1 MDKSHWL
8 PVTAILA
15 LGAGFGHAGCYTSGT
30 PGGLGA
36 GGSQP
41 SGGTTSQDASAG
53 ASNDAADSS
62 GNSLTCQ
69 ENLDC
74 ADSNNGNLVC
84 RTDLGQCVQCNVDA
98 DCQPSSNSNVL
109 DANLAS
115 DMYCYQNA
123 CISLLKCQR
132 NSDCK
137 GLADTQICDLGHCV
151 QCAIDADCAA
161 IGGVGPNCAGHV
173 CRTPCQS
180 VIQCNALNS
189 QINLDCAQV
198 SSTLSLCTESCTA
211 SAPSDCY
218 PGNTCSSGF
227 CVPSS

>member
-1 MDKSHWL
+1 MLLQRHAWRDSA
-8 PVTAILA
+8 PVVASPAAARRARMRVRAPRTMPQIPAAILV
-15 LGAGFGHAGCYTSGT
+15 
-30 PGGLGA
+30 
-36 GGSQP
+36 
-41 SGGTTSQDASAG
+41 
-53 ASNDAADSS
+53 
-62 GNSLTCQ
+62 TCQ

-74 ADSNNGNLVC
+74 AENNNGNLVC
-84 RTDLGQCVQCNVDA
+84 RTDLGQCVRCNADA
-98 DCQPSSNSNVL
+98 DCAPSANSNVL

-115 DMYCYQNA
+115 DAYCYQNT
-123 CISLLKCQR
+123 CLSLLKCQR

-137 GLADTQICDLGHCV
+137 GVPDYQICDSGHCV

-189 QINLDCAQV
+189 QINLDCAPV

-211 SAPSDCY
+211 SSPSDCY
-218 PGNTCSSGF
+218 PGNTCSGGF
-227 CVPSS
+227 CVPSN